1 LISAEPTYFSDH
13 DKLLLQAD
21 PLKQCAPPEHLN
33 HSAQILNIQG
43 QSPFANQFEWEQ
55 MVNARR
61 NAAQINDQNQKI
73 DSKDGK
79 FIAPNNADG
88 GDDNKRYGKVT
99 WERVKFTLFSML
111 VSSSFF
117 AAYDI
122 TTFYAGVVIVL
133 GT

>member
-1 LISAEPTYFSDH
+1 LISAEPTYFSDN

-21 PLKQCAPPEHLN
+21 PHKQCAAPDRLN
-33 HSAQILNIQG
+33 HSGNSGNEAKILHLQA
-43 QSPFANQFEWEQ
+43 QSPFADQFEWEQ

-61 NAAQINDQNQKI
+61 NAQLNQDQNQKP
-73 DSKDGK
+73 DSEDTFFNG
-79 FIAPNNADG
+79 AVAG
-88 GDDNKRYGKVT
+88 GGAGKVT

-122 TTFYAGVVIVL
+122 TTFYAGVVIVV
-133 GT
+133 GF